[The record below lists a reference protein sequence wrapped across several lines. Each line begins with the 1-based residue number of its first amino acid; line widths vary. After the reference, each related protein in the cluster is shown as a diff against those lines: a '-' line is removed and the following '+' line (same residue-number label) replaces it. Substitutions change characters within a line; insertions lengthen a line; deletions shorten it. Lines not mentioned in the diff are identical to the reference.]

1 MPVINSIA
9 ALHEEVTG
17 WRRDFHEHP
26 ELVFDVH
33 RTAGLVVERLK
44 AFGVDEVV
52 TGVGRTGVV
61 GIIKGRTNHSG
72 KVVGL
77 RADMDALPVLEITGK
92 PYASK
97 TPGKMHACGHD
108 GHTSML
114 LGAAKYLAETRNFDG
129 TVVLIFQP
137 AEEGGGGARAM
148 VDDGLMERFGV
159 QQVYGMHN
167 MPNMPA
173 GHFGIR
179 HGPLMAS
186 GDKIAI
192 EIQGKGGHGAAP
204 DRSLD
209 PIVVAAAIIQATQTI
224 AARVND
230 PLDSAVI
237 SITSVKAGETFNVI
251 PDRLKMIGT
260 VRTLNPAVQ
269 AMIETQLRRIV
280 EGIAKAHGASAT
292 LTFIPS
298 VPVTANHR
306 HETDLAIAVARDVAG
321 EAGVDPATPPI
332 MVGEDFS
339 HMLNAR
345 PGAFIFLGV
354 GDGPGLHQPDY
365 DFNDA
370 VLPVGMSYW
379 ARLVETSMPA

>member
-1 MPVINSIA
+1 
-9 ALHEEVTG
+9 
-17 WRRDFHEHP
+17 
-26 ELVFDVH
+26 
-33 RTAGLVVERLK
+33 
-44 AFGVDEVV
+44 
-52 TGVGRTGVV
+52 
-61 GIIKGRTNHSG
+61 
-72 KVVGL
+72 
-77 RADMDALPVLEITGK
+77 
-92 PYASK
+92 
-97 TPGKMHACGHD
+97 MHACGHD

-237 SITSVKAGETFNVI
+237 SITSVKA
-251 PDRLKMIGT
+251 
-260 VRTLNPAVQ
+260 VR
-269 AMIETQLRRIV
+269 
-280 EGIAKAHGASAT
+280 
-292 LTFIPS
+292 PS
-298 VPVTANHR
+298 
-306 HETDLAIAVARDVAG
+306 
-321 EAGVDPATPPI
+321 
-332 MVGEDFS
+332 
-339 HMLNAR
+339 
-345 PGAFIFLGV
+345 
-354 GDGPGLHQPDY
+354 
-365 DFNDA
+365 
-370 VLPVGMSYW
+370 MSS
-379 ARLVETSMPA
+379 RTG